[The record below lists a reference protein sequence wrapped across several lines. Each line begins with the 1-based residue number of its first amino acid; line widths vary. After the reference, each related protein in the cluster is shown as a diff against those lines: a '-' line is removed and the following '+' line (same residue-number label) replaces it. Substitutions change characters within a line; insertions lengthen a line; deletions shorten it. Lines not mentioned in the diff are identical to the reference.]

1 MYIVGSY
8 SLTVHPTTHIFPL
21 TRCIFGF
28 SNRINNTHLALFCAS
43 CFCLDLHQLDTIM
56 STEDIIKVIAYSIL
70 THDNAIHLEEEISDL
85 EGKPAFTDD
94 CKGSKLGQ

>member
-1 MYIVGSY
+1 
-8 SLTVHPTTHIFPL
+8 
-21 TRCIFGF
+21 
-28 SNRINNTHLALFCAS
+28 
-43 CFCLDLHQLDTIM
+43 M
-56 STEDIIKVIAYSIL
+56 STEDIIKVITYSKRQRDV